1 MIRDQTKIYWEVIQ
15 EPTQTGAVRVV
26 ESPGP
31 GGEQPNV
38 CLVNY
43 DKFCQTGTIIER
55 QETRLKT
62 AKLIAAAPEMFRYL
76 NNYKE
81 FIERCCLTGA
91 SGCSDCQEAGTCD
104 YHAVTQIIERIG
116 THS

>member
-1 MIRDQTKIYWEVIQ
+1 MIHNQTKIYWEVIQ

-43 DKFCQTGTIIER
+43 DKFCRAGSLEQRIA
-55 QETRLKT
+55 TRLQT
-62 AKLIAAAPEMFRYL
+62 AKLIAAAPQMLEIIKEILGYIGQFPASREKRIK
-76 NNYKE
+76 YK
-81 FIERCCLTGA
+81 IE
-91 SGCSDCQEAGTCD
+91 DVIQK
-104 YHAVTQIIERIG
+104 IEK
-116 THS
+116 

>member
-43 DKFCQTGTIIER
+43 DKFCNTGNLEQRTS
-55 QETRLKT
+55 TRLQT
-62 AKLIAAAPEMFRYL
+62 AKLIAAAPQMLEIMKEALGYIGQFPASWEKRIK
-76 NNYKE
+76 YK
-81 FIERCCLTGA
+81 IE
-91 SGCSDCQEAGTCD
+91 DVIQK
-104 YHAVTQIIERIG
+104 IEK
-116 THS
+116 